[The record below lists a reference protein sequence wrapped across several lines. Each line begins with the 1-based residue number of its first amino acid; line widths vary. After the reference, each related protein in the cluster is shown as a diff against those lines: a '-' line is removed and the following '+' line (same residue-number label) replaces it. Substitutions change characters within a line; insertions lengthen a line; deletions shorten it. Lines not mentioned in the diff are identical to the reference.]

1 MAYYQMALLEPDR
14 EFEYLKKAISV
25 NPDFKDG
32 WLDLARVSLK
42 KENIDKAVSY
52 LRVAKYIDDND
63 YRYYY
68 YLGLVLKDKGMPLQ
82 AKENFEHSLKLNPD
96 YDLVKK
102 ELNI

>member
-14 EFEYLKKAISV
+14 EFEYLKKAISI
-25 NPDFKDG
+25 NPDFKDA
-32 WLDLARVSLK
+32 WIDLARVSLK
-42 KENIDKAVSY
+42 KDNIDKAISY
-52 LRVAKYIDDND
+52 LRVAKYIDNSD

-68 YLGLVLKDKGMPLQ
+68 YLGLILKDRGLSAE

-96 YDLVKK
+96 YDLPKK